1 MFVLVLTS
9 FIFEGG
15 EILSTVGA
23 VFLIF
28 QMLNH
33 TAVTEHFATASIPV
47 LLRVSGHTETDQ
59 TEKLIRRTSHPL
71 TVIATLFF
79 IRSHSLCFAS
89 TTINQ
94 P

>member
-1 MFVLVLTS
+1 MYGNLVMFMLVLTS

-23 VFLIF
+23 IFLIF
-28 QMLNH
+28 QMLSH
-33 TAVTEHFATASIPV
+33 TAVTEHFTTASIPV

-59 TEKLIRRTSHPL
+59 TEKLIRRTSYPL

-79 IRSHSLCFAS
+79 IRSHPLCFA
-89 TTINQ
+89 
-94 P
+94 

>member
-1 MFVLVLTS
+1 MYGNLVMFMLVLTS
-9 FIFEGG
+9 FILDGG
-15 EILSTVGA
+15 EILSTDGA
-23 VFLIF
+23 IFLIF

-33 TAVTEHFATASIPV
+33 TAVTEHFTTASIPV

-79 IRSHSLCFAS
+79 IRSHSLCFA
-89 TTINQ
+89 
-94 P
+94 